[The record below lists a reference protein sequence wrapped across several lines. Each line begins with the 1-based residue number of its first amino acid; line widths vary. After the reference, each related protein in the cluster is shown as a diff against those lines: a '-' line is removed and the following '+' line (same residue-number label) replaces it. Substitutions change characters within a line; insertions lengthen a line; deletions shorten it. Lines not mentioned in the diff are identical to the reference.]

1 MNQSKAYKQKLE
13 TIGPASEKQ
22 GVDLNTGVSL
32 LKKVAKDWESVD
44 LAVRLGI
51 NTRKADQNIRG
62 TTVLPKGTGRTA
74 TVIVFCKEDKVA
86 EAKEAGADY
95 VGLED
100 LIEKVSGGWTDFDM
114 AIATPDVMKDVS
126 KVAKVLGPRGLMP
139 NPKSGTVTADI
150 AGAIAEIKAGKVEY
164 RADKT
169 GIIHSSVGRASF
181 SEDDL
186 RENVAHLIHVL
197 LRAKPSTVKGQYVK
211 SIFLSTTQSPGV
223 KLDPGNFSV

>member
-1 MNQSKAYKQKLE
+1 MKGSRKFLQKTE
-13 TIGPASEKQ
+13 AVGTAEKQ
-22 GVDLNTGVSL
+22 AVDLATAVGLV
-32 LKKVAKDWESVD
+32 KQVAQDWESVD

-74 TVIVFCKEDKVA
+74 RVVVFAKADKEQ
-86 EAKEAGADY
+86 EARDAGADH
-95 VGLED
+95 VGLEELLD
-100 LIEKVSGGWTDFDM
+100 KIAGGWTEFDM

-126 KVAKVLGPRGLMP
+126 RVAKVLGPRGLMP
-139 NPKSGTVTADI
+139 NPKSGTVTTDI

-169 GIIHSSVGRASF
+169 GIIHSSVGRATF
-181 SEDDL
+181 SAEDL
-186 RENVAHLIHVL
+186 QENIDHLITVL

-211 SIFLSTTQSPGV
+211 SIYLSATQSPGI
-223 KLDPGNFSV
+223 KLDPSNFSA

>member
-1 MNQSKAYKQKLE
+1 MKKSKRYKQLRE
-13 TIGPASEKQ
+13 TFGTSDKQ
-22 GVDLNTGVSL
+22 AVDLGTAVGLIKS
-32 LKKVAKDWESVD
+32 VARDWESVD

-62 TTVLPKGTGRTA
+62 TTVLPNGTGKTA
-74 TVIVFCKEDKVA
+74 TVIVFCKEDKLA
-86 EAKEAGADY
+86 EAKEAGADH
-95 VGLED
+95 VGLDD
-100 LIEKVSGGWTDFDM
+100 LLDKISGGWTDFDM

-139 NPKSGTVTADI
+139 NPKSGTVTTDI

-181 SEDDL
+181 SADHL
-186 RENVAHLIHVL
+186 RENVAHLITVL
-197 LRAKPSTVKGQYVK
+197 VKAKPSTVKGQYVK
-211 SIFLSTTQSPGV
+211 SIFLSATQSPGV
-223 KLDPGNFSV
+223 KLDPGHFQA